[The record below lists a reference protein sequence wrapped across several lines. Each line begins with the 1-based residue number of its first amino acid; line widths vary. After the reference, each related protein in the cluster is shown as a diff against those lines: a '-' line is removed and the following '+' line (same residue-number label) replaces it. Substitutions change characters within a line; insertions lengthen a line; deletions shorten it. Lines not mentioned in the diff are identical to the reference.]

1 MFKDIIL
8 GYYRSPSMGKKIQDY
23 KRKLKNDLKWWIFNI
38 FAIVFVFFTIF
49 LTNILPSKTISNN
62 IVKKTSLN
70 PNLTYT
76 VKSTAK
82 RPLQPKDIISYTL
95 TVTNNSKIVQ
105 DSNFEVNISDI
116 LEYADLLDGGDYN
129 IKDSIIYWNNSS
141 IEPGESKSKFFAIKI
156 KDRIP
161 TFKKQGESFDCFI
174 KLNFGEISKTPIK
187 CPFIKNIDYLL
198 NSVPV
203 LEQYIILLFLTVLFF
218 ISMIMALR
226 TNLLYKEI
234 RYFSQY
240 SGEIK

>member
-49 LTNILPSKTISNN
+49 LTNILPLKTKSNN

-70 PNLTYT
+70 PNLAYN

-82 RPLQPKDIISYTL
+82 HQLQPKDIISYTL
-95 TVTNNSKIVQ
+95 TATNNSEKVQ
-105 DSNFEVNISDI
+105 DSNFEVDVSDI
-116 LEYADLLDGGDYN
+116 LEYADLLDGGNYS
-129 IKDSIIYWNNSS
+129 IKDNIMYWNNSS
-141 IEPGESKSKFFAIKI
+141 IKPGESKSKFFAIKI
-156 KDRIP
+156 KDKIP
-161 TFKKQGESFDCFI
+161 TFKQQGESFDCFI
-174 KLNFGEISKTPIK
+174 KLNFGETLKTPIE

-203 LEQYIILLFLTVLFF
+203 LEQYIILLFLTILFF
-218 ISMIMALR
+218 ALIIMTLR
-226 TNLLYKEI
+226 INLLYKEI
-234 RYFSQY
+234 RYFSRY
-240 SGEIK
+240 SGEMK

>member
-1 MFKDIIL
+1 MFKDVIL

-62 IVKKTSLN
+62 IVKKTSFN

-82 RPLQPKDIISYTL
+82 HPLQPKDIISYTL
-95 TVTNNSKIVQ
+95 TATNNSKIVQ

-116 LEYADLLDGGDYN
+116 LEYADLLDGGDYK
-129 IKDSIIYWNNSS
+129 IKDGIIYWNNSS
-141 IEPGESKSKFFAIKI
+141 IKPGESKSNFFAIKI

-161 TFKKQGESFDCFI
+161 TLKQQGESFDCFI
-174 KLNFGEISKTPIK
+174 KLNFGEVLKTPIK
-187 CPFIKNIDYLL
+187 CPFIKNIDHFL

-203 LEQYIILLFLTVLFF
+203 LEQYIILLFLIVLFF
-218 ISMIMALR
+218 ISIIMTLR

-240 SGEIK
+240 SGEMK